1 MSKNIL
7 VLGGAGYIGSHM
19 VLALE
24 EAGYLVTVFDNLS
37 RGFAGAVPG
46 EILVVGDLRSR
57 DDLKRCF
64 ESRCFDAVMHFG
76 GLSYVGESVLEP
88 ELYYQNNIVGS
99 LNLLSEMRYRG
110 VNKII
115 FSSSCATY
123 GEPVFIPITEDHPQ
137 TPINPYGN
145 TKFQIEQ
152 ALKDYARAYGI
163 SSISFRYFN
172 AAGCDPKMRAG
183 ERHDPETHLIPLA
196 LVEALRTRAGCMSS
210 ETRLTVFGGDFDTP
224 DGSCIRDYIHVSDV
238 CSAHLLAL
246 QLLLNGTSQ
255 GAKFFNLANGDGFS
269 VLDVLNVCRKVTGEP
284 IEYFV
289 KPRRSGDPSRL
300 IGNSNRA
307 KSELGWRPAFTSL
320 DSIVLTAWNWLLS
333 DVQR

>member
-1 MSKNIL
+1 MNKNIL
-7 VLGGAGYIGSHM
+7 VVGGAGYIGSHM

-37 RGFAGAVPG
+37 RGFAEAVSG

-57 DDLKRCF
+57 DDLKGCF

-76 GLSYVGESVLEP
+76 GLAYVGESMLEP

-99 LNLLSEMRYRG
+99 LNLLSEMRCRG

-123 GEPVFIPITEDHPQ
+123 GEPMFIPVTEDHPQ

-145 TKFQIEQ
+145 SKLQIER
-152 ALKDYARAYGI
+152 ALADYARSYGVG
-163 SSISFRYFN
+163 SVSFRYFN
-172 AAGCDPKMRAG
+172 AAGCDPKMRIG

-196 LVEALRTRAGCMSS
+196 LAEALRTRAGYASS
-210 ETRLTVFGGDFDTP
+210 ETRLTVFGNDFDTP

-238 CSAHLLAL
+238 CFAHLLAL
-246 QLLLNGTSQ
+246 QLLLNGEAQ
-255 GAKFFNLANGDGFS
+255 GAKFFNLANGNGFS
-269 VLDVLNVCRKVTGEP
+269 VLDVINVCRNVTGEP
-284 IEYFV
+284 IEYLM
-289 KPRRSGDPSRL
+289 KPRRPGDPARL
-300 IGNSNRA
+300 VGNADRA
-307 KSELGWRPAFTSL
+307 KVELGWTPAFTRL
-320 DSIVLTAWNWLLS
+320 DQIILTAWNWLL
-333 DVQR
+333 RGL